1 MYAGICFTGSVIH
14 PLVRKLQHWCSN
26 FGTLVMYPISNAST
40 CFNSCIWTDIRV
52 NCLTADCNIKT
63 LWFICVP
70 YNSKSS
76 PKANFITYDA
86 SFTLEHKR
94 HHRTLNMSAPLCLL
108 LDHVQGEWQP
118 HTKTLAK
125 FSLILHA
132 PKGRQVVQEMHASCS
147 LASYWKAADHQ
158 MLHTSS
164 SYINMMSWFLDS
176 QLCVTA
182 DCLATLLKVQAV
194 TKS

>member
-1 MYAGICFTGSVIH
+1 MQQLRHISYVLHQQCLHMLQLMYMNRYQGEWPDG
-14 PLVRKLQHWCSN
+14 RLQHQ
-26 FGTLVMYPISNAST
+26 
-40 CFNSCIWTDIRV
+40 
-52 NCLTADCNIKT
+52 T
-63 LWFICVP
+63 LWTICIS

-94 HHRTLNMSAPLCLL
+94 HHKTFNVNAPLCLL
-108 LDHVQGEWQP
+108 LDQVEGEWQP
-118 HTKTLAK
+118 HIKTLAN

-147 LASYWKAADHQ
+147 VASYWKAADHQ
-158 MLHTSS
+158 MSKLQLHKHDELI
-164 SYINMMSWFLDS
+164 YG
-176 QLCVTA
+176 QPVCVTA